1 MANTITSSL
10 AVSAYSPPAV
20 HAGPNSIR
28 GKYILPTGF
37 SLSSAGAMLFLT
49 KIPVNAKD
57 VQIHSY
63 TAQAGTGAAAVI
75 NFGVRGG
82 ETTSVSISALGASP
96 ALGHYLGP
104 PYTPGWDDANGETYK
119 IVTATL
125 ESGTASA
132 SITLNFNVT
141 YSF

>member
-10 AVSAYSPPAV
+10 AISTYSPPAV
-20 HAGPNSIR
+20 HAGANSIR
-28 GKYILPTGF
+28 GKYVLPTGF
-37 SLSSAGAMLFLT
+37 SLSSANAMLLLT

-63 TAQAGTGAAAVI
+63 TAQAGTGAVAVI

-82 ETTSVSISALGASP
+82 ETTSLSVSALGVSP

-104 PYTPGWDDANGETYK
+104 PYTPGWDDANGEKYK
-119 IVTATL
+119 YVTATL

-132 SITLNFNVT
+132 SITLNFAIT
-141 YSF
+141 YHF